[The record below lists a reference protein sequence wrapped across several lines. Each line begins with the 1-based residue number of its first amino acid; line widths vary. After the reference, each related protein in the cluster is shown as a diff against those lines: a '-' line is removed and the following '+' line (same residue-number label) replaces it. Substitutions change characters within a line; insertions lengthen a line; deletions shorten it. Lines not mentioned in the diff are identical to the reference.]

1 MTNDR
6 VTELEKEV
14 RELNLKLEI
23 ERQKVRKLEQENQKL
38 KDKMSRQ
45 VRSERP
51 LRVAAAPMP
60 STPSPG
66 GNPTQEERV
75 LEGGGVSEGEIEELR
90 EKLRKFSTRKD
101 SSEQEKWDQSKEVI
115 EHKETLQRLR
125 VKKINIKK
133 DIDDLNERLDR
144 KENQN
149 FKSRLEITDLKK
161 EERKFKN
168 ASNFTQSE
176 REKLEVEKAR
186 LEASIET
193 EKEKLRV
200 EKRARDKVQFAVN
213 RAVKIKAEYE
223 SHFMAKLYNK

>member
-38 KDKMSRQ
+38 KDKMTRQ
-45 VRSERP
+45 LRSEHP
-51 LRVAAAPMP
+51 LRVAVAPSM
-60 STPSPG
+60 SSPAPG
-66 GNPTQEERV
+66 LSESESL
-75 LEGGGVSEGEIEELR
+75 LEGATTEAEIEEMR
-90 EKLRKFSTRKD
+90 EKLRRLTSQKD
-101 SSEQEKWDQSKEVI
+101 ASEQEKWDQSKEVI

-133 DIDDLNERLDR
+133 DIDELNERLDR

-168 ASNFTQSE
+168 SADMAKAE
-176 REKLEVEKAR
+176 RER
-186 LEASIET
+186 LEAMQAKLEEAIGE
-193 EKEKLRV
+193 EKSKLRI
-200 EKRARDKVQFAVN
+200 EKRAHDKVQFSVN
-213 RAVKIKAEYE
+213 RAIKIKAEYE
-223 SHFMAKLYNK
+223 SHFLAKLYNKY

>member
-38 KDKMSRQ
+38 KDKMTRQ
-45 VRSERP
+45 LRSERP
-51 LRVAAAPMP
+51 LRVAAAP
-60 STPSPG
+60 SISSPVRG
-66 GNPTQEERV
+66 MADSESL
-75 LEGGGVSEGEIEELR
+75 LEGGTTEAEIEELR
-90 EKLRKFSTRKD
+90 EKLRRLTSQKD
-101 SSEQEKWDQSKEVI
+101 ASEQEKWDQSKEVI

-133 DIDDLNERLDR
+133 DIDELNERLDR

-168 ASNFTQSE
+168 SADMAQAE
-176 REKLEVEKAR
+176 RQRLEAMQEKLEEAIGQEKN
-186 LEASIET
+186 
-193 EKEKLRV
+193 KLRI
-200 EKRARDKVQFAVN
+200 EKRAHDKVQFSVN
-213 RAVKIKAEYE
+213 RAIKIKAEYE
-223 SHFMAKLYNK
+223 SHFLAKLYNKY

>member
-1 MTNDR
+1 MMNDR

-23 ERQKVRKLEQENQKL
+23 ERQKVRKLEQENQKM

-51 LRVAAAPMP
+51 LRVVAAP
-60 STPSPG
+60 STLTPSPAFPQ
-66 GNPTQEERV
+66 NDPV
-75 LEGGGVSEGEIEELR
+75 LEGGVTEGEIDELR
-90 EKLRKFSTRKD
+90 EKLRKFASQKD

-115 EHKETLQRLR
+115 EHKESQQRLR

-133 DIDDLNERLDR
+133 DIEELNERLDR

-168 ASNFTQSE
+168 AESFAQQE

-186 LEASIET
+186 LEVNIET

-213 RAVKIKAEYE
+213 RATKIKAEYE
-223 SHFMAKLYNK
+223 SNFFAKFYNK

>member
-38 KDKMSRQ
+38 KDKMARQ
-45 VRSERP
+45 MRSERP
-51 LRVAAAPMP
+51 LRVTAAP
-60 STPSPG
+60 STSAPSP
-66 GNPTQEERV
+66 RV
-75 LEGGGVSEGEIEELR
+75 SQDEQFLEGGVTEGEIEEIR
-90 EKLRKFSTRKD
+90 EKLRKLTLQKD

-133 DIDDLNERLDR
+133 DIDELNERLDR

-168 ASNFTQSE
+168 ASTLAQSE
-176 REKLEVEKAR
+176 RENLEIEKAKYE
-186 LEASIET
+186 EAIE
-193 EKEKLRV
+193 KDKQKLRE
-200 EKRARDKVQFAVN
+200 EKKLHDKVQFAVN

-223 SHFMAKLYNK
+223 SYFMAKWTYNK